1 MKALHTA
8 LTVSL
13 VSALAGFSAAQSGRN
28 VAVYPWIFTSG
39 NVTSKSFAVST
50 ITRIAENQGLRVIAQ
65 DTAVGV
71 WDSLRP
77 HVSLRHGLPGDRE
90 LARYADAVHAGT
102 IIFGKVNWHTRSIW
116 VGTGPKTISSATV
129 DLFVYSAQQGRVV
142 YRNLG
147 SEGRSD
153 EKESALKDVAAVLIT
168 PIVPMV
174 SGGPATPREQRAV
187 QIAIGKAMRRWAR
200 QISR

>member
-1 MKALHTA
+1 MRTTCRALLMSA
-8 LTVSL
+8 VLTT
-13 VSALAGFSAAQSGRN
+13 SAFAFGQSGRN

-39 NVTSKSFAVST
+39 NVTSKSFAVETAS
-50 ITRIAENQGLRVIAQ
+50 RIAENQGLRVVAQ

-71 WDSLRP
+71 WDSMKP
-77 HVSLRHGLPGDRE
+77 HISLRHGLPNDRQ

-102 IIFGKVNWHTRSIW
+102 IIFGKIGWHTRCIW
-116 VGTGPKTISSATV
+116 VGTGPKTISTANV
-129 DLFVYSAQQGRVV
+129 DVFVYSARDGRVV
-142 YRNLG
+142 YRSLG
-147 SEGRSD
+147 NEGRSD
-153 EKESALKDVAAVLIT
+153 EKESALKDVAAVLVT

-187 QIAIGKAMRRWAR
+187 QIALGKGLRRWAR